1 MKKFDAIIVGCG
13 VYGSSISY
21 YLASRGVKTLTL
33 EKFALNH
40 PYGSSHGLTR
50 IIRTAYAE
58 NPLYVP
64 LVRRARDLWLDL
76 QKQSGFEVIRLV
88 GGLQIGS
95 PNSSL
100 VTGAT
105 ASAKQHGID
114 YKLLYPGEII
124 DRFPVFH
131 PSDDQVGI
139 FEKEAGIL
147 FAEQCVRSYV
157 ELAQSNGATF
167 HFLEPVLKWRV
178 ENDERIV
185 VSTEKDEYEGASIIF
200 TAGGWLGNLLPELE
214 LPLSIERQT
223 VFWMNP
229 KMKTDLLSS
238 NKIPIFIIEEE
249 GDSSSSQI
257 FYGTPDVGSGLKVG
271 KHHGGIFVREPDAV
285 TREITKDDERS
296 IRSFLE
302 RRIPI
307 ANGSVASSTTC
318 IYTNTP
324 DENFLVDTHP
334 EHGNVRFVSA
344 CSGHGFKF
352 ASVIGKIVAEEILEE
367 RGEFDLSS
375 FKLSR
380 FDTQKA

>member
-1 MKKFDAIIVGCG
+1 
-13 VYGSSISY
+13 
-21 YLASRGVKTLTL
+21 
-33 EKFALNH
+33 
-40 PYGSSHGLTR
+40 
-50 IIRTAYAE
+50 
-58 NPLYVP
+58 
-64 LVRRARDLWLDL
+64 
-76 QKQSGFEVIRLV
+76 
-88 GGLQIGS
+88 
-95 PNSSL
+95 
-100 VTGAT
+100 
-105 ASAKQHGID
+105 
-114 YKLLYPGEII
+114 
-124 DRFPVFH
+124 
-131 PSDDQVGI
+131 
-139 FEKEAGIL
+139 
-147 FAEQCVRSYV
+147 
-157 ELAQSNGATF
+157 
-167 HFLEPVLKWRV
+167 
-178 ENDERIV
+178 
-185 VSTEKDEYEGASIIF
+185 EGASIIF

-238 NKIPIFIIEEE
+238 NKIPIFIFEEKS
-249 GDSSSSQI
+249 DSSSSQI

-271 KHHGGIFVREPDAV
+271 KHHGGIIVTEPADIR
-285 TREITKDDERS
+285 REITKGDEQA

-324 DENFLVDTHP
+324 DGNFLVDTHP
-334 EHGNVRFVSA
+334 KHGNVRFVSA

-380 FDTQKA
+380 FDTQKT